1 MCVILM
7 DLMCTCFLLPVYLLF
22 FNSLQSIKLLTKPLS
37 WDHHSG
43 GAIAVPFLECS
54 YLYVILSEPPR
65 TGNIKPLFPLLKVRK
80 SGKI

>member
-1 MCVILM
+1 M
-7 DLMCTCFLLPVYLLF
+7 
-22 FNSLQSIKLLTKPLS
+22 KPLS

-54 YLYVILSEPPR
+54 YLYVILAEPPR
-65 TGNIKPLFPLLKVRK
+65 AGNIKPLFPLLNVRK